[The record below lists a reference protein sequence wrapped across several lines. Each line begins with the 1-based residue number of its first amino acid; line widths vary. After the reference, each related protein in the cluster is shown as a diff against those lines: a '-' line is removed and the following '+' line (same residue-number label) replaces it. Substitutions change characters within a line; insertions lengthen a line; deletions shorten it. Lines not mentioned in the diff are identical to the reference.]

1 MTQHSMWDI
10 KNVLIKHFFYPR
22 LNVESHLLAVFFCF
36 VVVVVLITGIFVV
49 FAVLCI
55 LLDPVNGPR
64 RAGSWNKLSLSVF

>member
-10 KNVLIKHFFYPR
+10 KNVLIKHFFLSSIECWVTFAR
-22 LNVESHLLAVFFCF
+22 RFFCF